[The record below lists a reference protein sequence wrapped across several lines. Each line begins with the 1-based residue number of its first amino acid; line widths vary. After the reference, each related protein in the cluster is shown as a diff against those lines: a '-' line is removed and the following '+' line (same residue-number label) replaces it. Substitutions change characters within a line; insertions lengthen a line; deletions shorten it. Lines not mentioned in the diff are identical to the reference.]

1 MILLLENLY
10 FLIVSCFLLI
20 ILFAW
25 KLNKYMKNKK
35 EFQENI
41 EVITNESFNFVIQ
54 YFENK
59 WGRNTMHSLSE
70 DTVITVI
77 SKKYSFSK
85 EFFLEEIYYKYL
97 YKKLNDDK
105 RFKLLS
111 LVDNGDL
118 KNYWSFKK

>member
-1 MILLLENLY
+1 
-10 FLIVSCFLLI
+10 
-20 ILFAW
+20 
-25 KLNKYMKNKK
+25 MKNKK

-70 DTVITVI
+70 DTVIAVI

>member
-70 DTVITVI
+70 DTVIAVI